1 MHLFAAKKQ
10 LQKSGSNW
18 ACSVQ
23 WWWLIVTG
31 SSSWLFRQY
40 QAPAT
45 RTQWPRVVFDRC
57 TSFKSW
63 NFFLRINQYFFAAP
77 HILEASFIRRNSFDL
92 LIILWFSKIRL
103 ILSIWYTHSVLCLES
118 CTKPHSQSPSDQEH
132 CYITKTACLYVYI
145 PSSGWMTKCF
155 APFPHIPHQVSP
167 TTCPGT
173 KEGVQMDRSCKR
185 GEALSL
191 RYFSHPPNVYQ
202 TLLWVFCHLIFVG
215 NNYDVVH
222 RSKMTKTLG
231 VSMRPA
237 SHSIISLSHSII
249 ILSSPPW
256 KEVRWHLTEQ

>member
-1 MHLFAAKKQ
+1 MQ
-10 LQKSGSNW
+10 
-18 ACSVQ
+18 
-23 WWWLIVTG
+23 
-31 SSSWLFRQY
+31 
-40 QAPAT
+40 
-45 RTQWPRVVFDRC
+45 
-57 TSFKSW
+57 
-63 NFFLRINQYFFAAP
+63 
-77 HILEASFIRRNSFDL
+77 
-92 LIILWFSKIRL
+92 
-103 ILSIWYTHSVLCLES
+103 CLES

-132 CYITKTACLYVYI
+132 CYITKTACLYI
-145 PSSGWMTKCF
+145 PSSGWVTKCF

-237 SHSIISLSHSII
+237 SHSIIQLMSQLRLENLTPNLKINSVVTFLYRNSSMSSCWWRCQLWREKESGDIT
-249 ILSSPPW
+249 LSSSA
-256 KEVRWHLTEQ
+256 RSTFF